1 MNVNSIKNYNSPVFR
16 MNESKAQLQQEN
28 TQSAA
33 ALQAQ
38 VSVDEFKQQA
48 EQSQNQPQTHGQ
60 AQGQD
65 FRQEGQQAMP
75 QMQDGQGLSQ
85 LKTPQLADFKKFKLG
100 QQIMGGALCGVAALG
115 LLSSFSGKKWVRLLF
130 TVPVAGA
137 MAFFGANML
146 SNAKAMDKIMNLGN
160 NPSGQ

>member
-1 MNVNSIKNYNSPVFR
+1 MNVSAIKNYNIPAFK
-16 MNESKAQLQQEN
+16 MNENNAGAQI
-28 TQSAA
+28 QSAPQPA
-33 ALQAQ
+33 PIQAPPL
-38 VSVDEFKQQA
+38 EQA
-48 EQSQNQPQTHGQ
+48 PEQFEHQ
-60 AQGQD
+60 A
-65 FRQEGQQAMP
+65 P
-75 QMQDGQGLSQ
+75 QMSEIQNLATQM
-85 LKTPQLADFKKFKLG
+85 KTPQLADFKKFKLS

-146 SNAKAMDKIMNLGN
+146 NNAKAMDKIMSLGN

>member
-1 MNVNSIKNYNSPVFR
+1 MNVNSINNYNSPVFR
-16 MNESKAQLQQEN
+16 MNETNAQLQQEN
-28 TQSAA
+28 TQSVA
-33 ALQAQ
+33 ALKAQ
-38 VSVDEFKQQA
+38 VPVDEFKQQA
-48 EQSQNQPQTHGQ
+48 EQSQNQVQ
-60 AQGQD
+60 AQAMM
-65 FRQEGQQAMP
+65 QEGQQAMP

-85 LKTPQLADFKKFKLG
+85 FKTPQLADFKKFKLG